1 MTPSLDLTRVVVV
14 GTSCSGK
21 STFAR
26 QLADTL
32 GVPCVELDA
41 LYWGPR
47 WTPRPEFLGDVVA
60 AAHMPHWVMDGNYSA
75 VREIVW
81 GRCTAIV
88 WLDYSFA
95 RVFFRALRRTA
106 RRVVTGER
114 LYAGNRET
122 IRGALLDPTGI
133 PWWVLRT
140 YWKRRREFPDLLR
153 RPEYGHAAVIHF
165 RTPPAAAAFLTE
177 CVGSNPGAGRP
188 DGRG

>member
-1 MTPSLDLTRVVVV
+1 MTLSLDLTRVVVV
-14 GTSCSGK
+14 GVSCSGK

-26 QLADTL
+26 RLADTL

-47 WTPRPEFLGDVVA
+47 WTPRSEFRKDVIA
-60 AAHMPHWVMDGNYSA
+60 AARKPRWVMDGNYSA

-95 RVFFRALRRTA
+95 RVFSRALRRTT
-106 RRVVTGER
+106 RRIVTGER

-140 YWKRRREFPDLLR
+140 YWKRRREFPELLR
-153 RPEYGHAAVIHF
+153 RPEYAPAAVF
-165 RTPPAAAAFLTE
+165 RIKTPAAAAAFLSE
-177 CVGSNPGAGRP
+177 CAGSDCGAGRP
-188 DGRG
+188 DRRG

>member
-1 MTPSLDLTRVVVV
+1 MTPSPDLARVVVV
-14 GTSCSGK
+14 GTSCAGK

-26 QLADTL
+26 RLAGTL

-41 LYWGPR
+41 LYWGAD
-47 WTPRPEFLGDVVA
+47 WTPRSEFRGDVVA
-60 AAHMPHWVMDGNYSA
+60 AAKKPRWVMDGNYSG

-95 RVFFRALRRTA
+95 RVFSRALRRTA
-106 RRVVTGER
+106 HRIVTGER

-122 IRGALLDPTGI
+122 IRGALFDPTGI

-140 YWKRRREFPDLLR
+140 YWKRRREFPQLFR
-153 RPEYGHAAVIHF
+153 RPEYAHAALIHLE
-165 RTPPAAAAFLTE
+165 TPPAADAFLAE
-177 CVGSNPGAGRP
+177 CSGLDPTRFV
-188 DGRG
+188 

>member
-1 MTPSLDLTRVVVV
+1 MPAPDLTRVVVV

-21 STFAR
+21 STLAR
-26 QLADTL
+26 RLANTL

-41 LYWGPR
+41 LYWGPG
-47 WTPRPEFLGDVVA
+47 WTPRSEFRQDVVA
-60 AAHMPHWVMDGNYSA
+60 AAQKLRWVMDGNYSA

-95 RVFFRALRRTA
+95 RVFSRALRRTA

-140 YWKRRREFPDLLR
+140 YCKRRREFHELFC
-153 RPEYGHAAVIHF
+153 RPEYRHAAVIRF
-165 RTPPAAAAFLTE
+165 QTPAATAAFLAE
-177 CVGSNPGAGRP
+177 CSGREP
-188 DGRG
+188 PARLF